1 MIFALKGFEW
11 YVGYVVDT
19 ANDIAYARG
28 DMGHIPGLEL
38 LPFYQIGVKFYP

>member
-1 MIFALKGFEW
+1 MIFAVKAFEW

-28 DMGHIPGLEL
+28 DMGHIPGVEL

>member
-28 DMGHIPGLEL
+28 DMGHILGVEL